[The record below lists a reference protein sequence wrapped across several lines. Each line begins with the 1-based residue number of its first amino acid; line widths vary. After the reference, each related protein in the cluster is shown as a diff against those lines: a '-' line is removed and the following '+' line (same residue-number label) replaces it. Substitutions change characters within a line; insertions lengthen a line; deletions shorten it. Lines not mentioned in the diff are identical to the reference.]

1 MNLEKIIS
9 SHFELDKCK
18 DDKERVR
25 LLSEKIDDIKELEQ
39 QMDNVWNAF
48 RQRIFDGWKQD
59 VKMKYP
65 DLEPGYPE
73 DYMGVSMMI
82 GKKKV
87 VIRLSE
93 DNNGLYCQVEY
104 DYSLPER
111 QRNLNNSPLID
122 LRDVL
127 SQPRKISDS
136 IWKYFGFN
144 DYDEVYSCFLDVVEK
159 CLKMMDK

>member
-1 MNLEKIIS
+1 
-9 SHFELDKCK
+9 
-18 DDKERVR
+18 
-25 LLSEKIDDIKELEQ
+25 
-39 QMDNVWNAF
+39 
-48 RQRIFDGWKQD
+48 
-59 VKMKYP
+59 
-65 DLEPGYPE
+65 
-73 DYMGVSMMI
+73 MMI